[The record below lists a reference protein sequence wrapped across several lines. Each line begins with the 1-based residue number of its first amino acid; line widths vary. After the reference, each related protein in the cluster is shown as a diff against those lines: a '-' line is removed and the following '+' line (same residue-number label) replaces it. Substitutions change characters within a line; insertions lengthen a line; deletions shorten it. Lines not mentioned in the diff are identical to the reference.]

1 MMRQK
6 RHGGIR
12 LRITLPV
19 LILGI
24 AAVLSNLVAMSN
36 IKKVNRNAAEIAD
49 HDMQCLT
56 ELSSIKESIQEIHN
70 LGLSHATAS
79 NSSSMIRVVDAI
91 KAGEME
97 LAQKLDQYQTY
108 LDSEVKKPYEDLLQ
122 QYEVLVVSI
131 RRICAFSANRD
142 QARANEVANG
152 EITPCVDRM
161 LESIAEIE
169 SYAQQAAQDA
179 RAQLARV
186 YQLSLQINIATIT
199 ISVLAIVYAVFSANR
214 HVVRPIK
221 KAEHDL
227 TCMIEAIDQKEG
239 DLTKRVS
246 ILSNDEIGALSRGIN
261 VFLEKLQNIL
271 RTITDNSN
279 KMDGIVTEVLDNVK
293 TSNNSVTEMSAFTE
307 ELSATMEAI
316 SDHAQTINEN
326 AGSVSAEVAAIAE
339 RTNEIN
345 GYSKQMKSHADGMAS
360 NARDNMETT
369 GSKVNEI
376 LFVLNQA
383 IEDSKSVDQV
393 NTLTSDILKVASQ
406 TNLLALNASIEAARA
421 GEAGRGF
428 AVVAQEIGQLA
439 DVTKES
445 ANNIRQINTVVI
457 GAVHNL
463 AEQAGSLVGYMKE
476 TILPEFESFVGVG
489 EEYKQNASY
498 VEEVMQEI
506 AGKTDTLRETVA
518 EIAGSIHT
526 ISQAIHEGVD
536 GVTGTAENMQV
547 LVTDMS
553 NINMQMDENKG
564 IATKLKHETE
574 IFTKL

>member
-1 MMRQK
+1 M
-6 RHGGIR
+6 
-12 LRITLPV
+12 
-19 LILGI
+19 
-24 AAVLSNLVAMSN
+24 
-36 IKKVNRNAAEIAD
+36 
-49 HDMQCLT
+49 
-56 ELSSIKESIQEIHN
+56 
-70 LGLSHATAS
+70 
-79 NSSSMIRVVDAI
+79 
-91 KAGEME
+91 
-97 LAQKLDQYQTY
+97 
-108 LDSEVKKPYEDLLQ
+108 
-122 QYEVLVVSI
+122 
-131 RRICAFSANRD
+131 
-142 QARANEVANG
+142 
-152 EITPCVDRM
+152 
-161 LESIAEIE
+161 
-169 SYAQQAAQDA
+169 
-179 RAQLARV
+179 
-186 YQLSLQINIATIT
+186 
-199 ISVLAIVYAVFSANR
+199 
-214 HVVRPIK
+214 
-221 KAEHDL
+221 
-227 TCMIEAIDQKEG
+227 
-239 DLTKRVS
+239 
-246 ILSNDEIGALSRGIN
+246 
-261 VFLEKLQNIL
+261 
-271 RTITDNSN
+271 
-279 KMDGIVTEVLDNVK
+279 
-293 TSNNSVTEMSAFTE
+293 
-307 ELSATMEAI
+307 
-316 SDHAQTINEN
+316 
-326 AGSVSAEVAAIAE
+326 AAIAE